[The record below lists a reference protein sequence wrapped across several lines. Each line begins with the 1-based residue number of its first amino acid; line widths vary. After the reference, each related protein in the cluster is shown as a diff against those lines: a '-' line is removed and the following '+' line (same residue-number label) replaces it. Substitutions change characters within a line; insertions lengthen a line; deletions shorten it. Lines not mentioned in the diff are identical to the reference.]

1 MSRSPNRRGPARCL
15 ARARSSLSGVSR
27 AKPSPNAIEAHGPG
41 SEVPPQAREHP
52 LQGPPGSQAASIGDP
67 HPAEHPGA

>member
-1 MSRSPNRRGPARCL
+1 MSRSPNRRGPARCRT
-15 ARARSSLSGVSR
+15 RARSSRSGVSR
-27 AKPSPNAIEAHGPG
+27 ANPSTNAIEVQGPG

-52 LQGPPGSQAASIGDP
+52 LQGPPGSQAASKGVP